1 MFNQCPSRGLTQGG
15 KPCQG
20 TGARTG
26 RAITTSMDKVSHS
39 KSPPVME
46 GLSLATTWFQEIGN
60 LDRHLRVV
68 NSRFL
73 LLFFFF
79 FTDIC
84 ICSIGIYA
92 IVCDSEGV
100 IYGVE

>member
-73 LLFFFF
+73 LLFFF
-79 FTDIC
+79 TDIC

-100 IYGVE
+100 IHGVE

>member
-1 MFNQCPSRGLTQGG
+1 MFTQCPSRGLTQGG

-26 RAITTSMDKVSHS
+26 RAITTSMDRVSHS

-46 GLSLATTWFQEIGN
+46 RLSLATTWFQEIGN

-68 NSRFL
+68 NSRFS
-73 LLFFFF
+73 FFFLL
-79 FTDIC
+79 
-84 ICSIGIYA
+84 IYVYVQLVLMPLFA
-92 IVCDSEGV
+92 TVRV
-100 IYGVE
+100 

>member
-68 NSRFL
+68 NYRFL

-79 FTDIC
+79 LL
-84 ICSIGIYA
+84 IY
-92 IVCDSEGV
+92 VYV
-100 IYGVE
+100 QLVFMPLFVTVRV